1 MNFCPGQLPSLR
13 LLEFSKRRG
22 AGREGGGGAKTGRGE
37 TLTRGWHKGQSLAPG
52 KGQSFCSSPTWTLYT
67 LTRTTTCCYSGTR
80 KTTLNSF
87 PFKKKGLDPG
97 VSTLLIPI
105 LSDSTISMGL
115 PAAAGPSCQM
125 PSCRMSPLLLP
136 LLLLAPTLSAGWPK
150 SLEGMGDRKYPH
162 RHGEGRW
169 DWASRNRRQKM
180 DGVSGGTH
188 LLKKVSQILWGGV
201 SGI

>member
-1 MNFCPGQLPSLR
+1 MLQPDLD
-13 LLEFSKRRG
+13 
-22 AGREGGGGAKTGRGE
+22 
-37 TLTRGWHKGQSLAPG
+37 TLHPLHSEQA
-52 KGQSFCSSPTWTLYT
+52 
-67 LTRTTTCCYSGTR
+67 RTTTCCYSGTR

-97 VSTLLIPI
+97 VSTLLTLI

-150 SLEGMGDRKYPH
+150 SLEGMGDRKYPLT
-162 RHGEGRW
+162 HGEGRW
-169 DWASRNRRQKM
+169 DWASRNRHQKM

-201 SGI
+201 SGILSDASRTACLTDP